1 MAIVK
6 VKKNMIL
13 SLLIFNTAFW
23 LWIAN
28 PPEKKKV
35 GWRRAGGGRR
45 KADHTDN
52 EAQA

>member
-6 VKKNMIL
+6 VKMHMIL
-13 SLLIFNTAFW
+13 SLFIFNIAFW

-28 PPEKKKV
+28 PPEKKF

-45 KADHTDN
+45 KADHSDN
-52 EAQA
+52 EVQA